1 MGGIAA
7 KNAFVAI
14 GALVLLLALDYVSV
28 RLVQN
33 QNAAWLSW
41 LGVPVLMVAPV
52 GFFWANWSLVGPSP
66 NVKQVFAL
74 TVFALLVGALWL
86 LLVAWSVLGNFH
98 MAIGGR
104 L

>member
-7 KNAFVAI
+7 KNALVAI
-14 GALVLLLALDYVSV
+14 GALVPLLALDYVSV
-28 RLVQN
+28 RLGHNHNV
-33 QNAAWLSW
+33 AWLSW
-41 LGVPVLMVAPV
+41 LGVPALLVAPV

-66 NVKQVFAL
+66 NIKQLFAL
-74 TVFALLVGALWL
+74 TVLAVLVGALWL
-86 LLVAWSVLGNFH
+86 FIVAFTVVGNFH